1 MGTIRSSHTVKLFA
15 GVLIAPGGLLKT
27 IEDRLAVEF
36 GPIDDRSGRIPF
48 ENTDYYSD
56 EMGPAIDRVFFS
68 FENLVEADE
77 LAAIK
82 TKTNRI
88 EDEYR
93 SPTARVKRPV
103 NADPGYLEEAKIV
116 LASTKN
122 FPHRIYL
129 GQGIFGEVELHFE
142 SNAYQ
147 FLPWTYPD
155 YKSREYQ
162 DFFLRIRQTYRA
174 QLGK

>member
-1 MGTIRSSHTVKLFA
+1 MGHV
-15 GVLIAPGGLLKT
+15 
-27 IEDRLAVEF
+27 
-36 GPIDDRSGRIPF
+36 
-48 ENTDYYSD
+48 
-56 EMGPAIDRVFFS
+56 IDRVFFS
-68 FENLVEADE
+68 FENLIEADE
-77 LAAIK
+77 LFAGVLLAAGGLAGKIAAIK

-88 EDEYR
+88 EDEHR
-93 SPTARVKRPV
+93 NPSARVKRPV
-103 NADPGYLEEAKIV
+103 NADPGYVEEAKIV

-142 SNAYQ
+142 NNRYQ
-147 FLPWTYPD
+147 FQPWTYPD

-162 DFFLRIRQTYRA
+162 DFFLHVRQIYRA